1 MRSTIFRKANLFFLV
16 CLLPCFAGASL
27 WADEGDPPGR
37 VARVSYL
44 QGTVSLQP
52 SGENDWSQATLN
64 YTVTTGDRLYT
75 DQGARVELE
84 VGPFAVRMSEETD
97 LTMANLNDQMMQL
110 GIGQGSIR
118 ITVYDLPAGNSVEI
132 ATPNGALTI
141 LQPGSYRVDTDPNGG
156 TMVSVNE
163 GSLQVSGGGADVT
176 VESGQAVQLTG
187 TDSVQATLVALPGEA
202 DFDQWCASRDG
213 RIRSFRSREY
223 VSPDTP
229 GAEDLDAYG
238 TWSEVPEYGPVWYPA
253 GVAVGWVPYRFGH
266 WVWISP
272 WGWSWVEDEPWGFC
286 PFHYGRWALI
296 GSAWGWV
303 PGPVAVVPVYAP
315 ALVVFA
321 GGGGFSVE
329 IGVQAWFPLGPREPF
344 FPWYHHGDG
353 YLRQVNVTNVRVTN
367 ITNIINVRDVNEI
380 HYVNRGAVTAVSTDT
395 FRNGQPVTRGL
406 VRVPPEQIARLQVVP
421 HPEVTPTKT
430 AAFGGRGP
438 VAPPVIRSDRVVRRG
453 MPAGGRPAPIQGG
466 QPARVIAP
474 PTRNAPNGQGAPSG
488 QPARVIAPPTR
499 NAPNGYGAPSGSPNP
514 PTHFVTRTPPPPHD
528 VPFSAKEPALA
539 QHPGRPLEP
548 QQTENLRAGKPA
560 GPMQDKEFPPHESNR
575 ESKPA
580 PRPKE
585 DSRSKH

>member
-1 MRSTIFRKANLFFLV
+1 MRFTIFRRANLVLLV
-16 CLLPCFAGASL
+16 CMLGCFAGASL
-27 WADEGDPPGR
+27 RADEGDPPGR
-37 VARVSYL
+37 VARLSYM

-52 SGENDWSQATLN
+52 SGENDWSQATMN

-75 DQGARVELE
+75 DQGAKAELE
-84 VGPFAVRMSEETD
+84 VGPFAIRMSEATD

-110 GIGQGSIR
+110 GLGQGSVR
-118 ITVYDLPAGNSVEI
+118 VTVYDLPAGNSVEI

-156 TMVSVNE
+156 TLVSVSR
-163 GSLQVSGGGADVT
+163 GSLQVSGGGADLT
-176 VESGQAVQLTG
+176 VESGQAAQLTG
-187 TDSVQATLVALPGEA
+187 TDSVQATLVALPGED
-202 DFDQWCASRDG
+202 DFDQWCESRDE
-213 RIRSFRSREY
+213 RIRSFRSRRY
-223 VSPDTP
+223 VSPETP

-253 GVAVGWVPYRFGH
+253 AVSVGWVPYRFGH
-266 WVWISP
+266 WAWISP

-286 PFHYGRWALI
+286 PFHYGRWAFI

-303 PGPVAVVPVYAP
+303 PGPAAVVPVYAP
-315 ALVVFA
+315 ALVAFV
-321 GGGGFSVE
+321 GGGGFSIG

-367 ITNIINVRDVNEI
+367 ITNIINVRNVTEI
-380 HYVNRGAVTAVSTDT
+380 HYANRGAVTAVSADT

-421 HPEVTPTKT
+421 HPEVTPTRT

-438 VAPPVIRSDRVVRRG
+438 VAAPVMRSARAVRPG
-453 MPAGGRPAPIQGG
+453 VPAGGKPAPIQGG
-466 QPARVIAP
+466 QPARV
-474 PTRNAPNGQGAPSG
+474 
-488 QPARVIAPPTR
+488 VAPPTR
-499 NAPNGYGAPSGSPNP
+499 NAPNGYRAPSGPPNP
-514 PTHFVTRTPPPPHD
+514 PPRFVTRTPPPPRD
-528 VPFSAKEPALA
+528 VPFTTKEPALA

-560 GPMQDKEFPPHESNR
+560 GPMHDREFPAHESNR
-575 ESKPA
+575 EAKPA

-585 DSRSKH
+585 ESRSKH